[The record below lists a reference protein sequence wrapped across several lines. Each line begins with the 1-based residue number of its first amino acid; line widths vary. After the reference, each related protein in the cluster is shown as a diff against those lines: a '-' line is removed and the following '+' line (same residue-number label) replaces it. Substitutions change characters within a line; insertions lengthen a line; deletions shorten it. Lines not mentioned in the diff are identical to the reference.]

1 MAVVDPVHRYYGRA
15 EGNFTGKHDM
25 LTAIA
30 GLAATACFFNNKAL
44 QMSTTEKYLT
54 WSPRIIASA
63 FVGVL
68 AFFSLDAFNGE
79 GSLGEKA
86 GGFLIHLLPAFITVG
101 CLAVA
106 WKYRLWGGVL
116 FLFLG
121 IVFTFY
127 FGTAK
132 NIYNFLLI
140 SAPLFAAGALFLL
153 SAAQQKAEA

>member
-1 MAVVDPVHRYYGRA
+1 
-15 EGNFTGKHDM
+15 
-25 LTAIA
+25 
-30 GLAATACFFNNKAL
+30 
-44 QMSTTEKYLT
+44 MSTTEKYLT

-68 AFFSLDAFNGE
+68 AIFSLDAFSG
-79 GSLGEKA
+79 GGTFGEKA
-86 GGFLIHLLPAFITVG
+86 GGFLVHLIPAFITVG

-140 SAPLFAAGALFLL
+140 SAPLFAAGVLFLL
-153 SAAQQKAEA
+153 SAAQQKVDA